1 MGGGAEDRE
10 ARRAEKRARKEEKR
24 ARKEAKRSRREAA
37 GNGHAGVEATVNG
50 GAAADKAARKEAK
63 RAAKAAKK
71 AAAGAAPAGERA
83 LPKEPKN
90 SRVAEV
96 GNLEL
101 AKTGPPFRRAFYQEH
116 ADVAGMGAAQLAELR
131 EKTRCTVEP
140 AASRPVR
147 KFEQLGLEPRF
158 THACRNFQQPS
169 PIQAECWPLALG
181 GHDVVGIASTGS
193 GKTLAFGIPALVHIA
208 AQAAVG
214 PKPDARGPV
223 ALVLGPTRELV
234 SQIGEVLEEAGAKCG
249 IKTACIYG
257 GVPKEPQCAA
267 LARGVHIVAATPG
280 RLQDLMDQGKLSLKR
295 VTYLVLDEADRMLDM
310 GFQPV
315 IRAIA
320 RQVRSDRQTLMFS
333 ATWPMEVSN
342 LAHEFLRAPY
352 AKVTVGSDDLSAS
365 HSVKQIV
372 EVCEPDERDG
382 KLIPLLGKYHKS
394 RKNRILIF
402 VLYKKEAARVE
413 QFLNRKGFPCVA
425 VHGDMGQRDRESSV
439 KKFHSGEVP
448 LLVATDVAAR
458 GLDIPDVEYV
468 LNYSFPLT
476 VEDYVHR
483 IGRTGRAGKT
493 GISHTFFTVNDKVR
507 SGELIGVLREAKQ
520 EIPQELYKF
529 GTTIKK
535 KESKLYGAHFKEV
548 DLSKKG
554 SKITFD

>member
-1 MGGGAEDRE
+1 MGEAEEKRARKE
-10 ARRAEKRARKEEKR
+10 AKRARKEEKR
-24 ARKEAKRSRREAA
+24 ARKEAKRARKEEGA
-37 GNGHAGVEATVNG
+37 GAGADAGADG
-50 GAAADKAARKEAK
+50 GKAARK
-63 RAAKAAKK
+63 AARKAAKQEK
-71 AAAGAAPAGERA
+71 QGAGGGAPPPEPPAGR
-83 LPKEPKN
+83 L
-90 SRVAEV
+90 AEV

-101 AKTGPPFRRAFYQEH
+101 AKKGAPFRRAFYREH
-116 ADVAGMGAAQLAELR
+116 PDVASMGGAQLAELR
-131 EKTRCTVEP
+131 EKTRCSVEP
-140 AASRPVR
+140 AGSRPVT
-147 KFEQLGLEPRF
+147 KFTELGLEPRF

-181 GHDVVGIASTGS
+181 GQDVVGIASTGS

-208 AQAAVG
+208 AQAAVTS
-214 PKPDARGPV
+214 KPEARGPV

-257 GVPKEPQCAA
+257 GVPKEPQCTA

-280 RLQDLMDQGKLSLKR
+280 RLQDLMEQGKLTLKR
-295 VTYLVLDEADRMLDM
+295 VTYFVLDEADRMLDM

-320 RQVRSDRQTLMFS
+320 RQIRSDRQTLMFS

-342 LAHEFLRAPY
+342 LAHEFLRGPY

-382 KLIPLLGKYHKS
+382 KLIGLLGNYHMS

-413 QFLNRKGFPCVA
+413 QFLNRKGFACVA
-425 VHGDMGQRDRESSV
+425 VHGDMGQRDRENSV
-439 KKFHSGEVP
+439 KQFHAGKVP

-483 IGRTGRAGKT
+483 IGRTGRAGKS
-493 GISHTFFTVNDKVR
+493 GISHTFFTVNDKIR

-529 GTTIKK
+529 GTTVKK

>member
-1 MGGGAEDRE
+1 MSFDSLGLSADLLRAVSEQGYTEPTPIQSKAIPIILQGKDVMGGAQTGTG
-10 ARRAEKRARKEEKR
+10 KT
-24 ARKEAKRSRREAA
+24 A
-37 GNGHAGVEATVNG
+37 GFTLPLLQRLNNNQVNQG
-50 GAAADKAARKEAK
+50 K
-63 RAAKAAKK
+63 
-71 AAAGAAPAGERA
+71 
-83 LPKEPKN
+83 
-90 SRVAEV
+90 
-96 GNLEL
+96 
-101 AKTGPPFRRAFYQEH
+101 
-116 ADVAGMGAAQLAELR
+116 
-131 EKTRCTVEP
+131 
-140 AASRPVR
+140 RPVR
-147 KFEQLGLEPRF
+147 
-158 THACRNFQQPS
+158 
-169 PIQAECWPLALG
+169 
-181 GHDVVGIASTGS
+181 
-193 GKTLAFGIPALVHIA
+193 
-208 AQAAVG
+208 
-214 PKPDARGPV
+214 
-223 ALVLGPTRELV
+223 ALVLTPTRELAAQV
-234 SQIGEVLEEAGAKCG
+234 GASVETYG
-249 IKTACIYG
+249 RHLSLRSTVIFG
-257 GVPKEPQCAA
+257 GVKINPQIEK
-267 LARGVHIVAATPG
+267 LRQGVDILVATPG
-280 RLQDLMDQGKLSLKR
+280 RLLDHVSQKTLDLSQIEI
-295 VTYLVLDEADRMLDM
+295 LVLDEADRMLDM

-320 RQVRSDRQTLMFS
+320 RQIRSDRQTLMFS

-342 LAHEFLRAPY
+342 LAHEFLRGPY
-352 AKVTVGSDDLSAS
+352 SKVTVGSDDLSAS

-382 KLIPLLGKYHKS
+382 KLIGLLGKYHKS

-425 VHGDMGQRDRESSV
+425 VHGDMGQRDREKSV
-439 KKFHSGEVP
+439 KQFHAGEVP

-468 LNYSFPLT
+468 MNYSFPLT

-483 IGRTGRAGKT
+483 IGRTGRAGKS

-554 SKITFD
+554 KHRVRTFGTCTVFHELIQW